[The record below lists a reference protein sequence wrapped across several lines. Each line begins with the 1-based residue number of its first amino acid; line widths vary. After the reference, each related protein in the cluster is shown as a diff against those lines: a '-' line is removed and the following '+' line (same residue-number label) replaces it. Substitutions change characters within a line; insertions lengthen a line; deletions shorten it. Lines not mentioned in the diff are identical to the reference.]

1 MLDFFVSCGIIIHEV
16 YGQSEDTGPTSFN
29 QPFAGERRLGTVGRP
44 FPGVDV
50 RLADDGE
57 ILVRGPNVF
66 QGYYK
71 DDAATH
77 ATLVDG
83 LASLRR
89 HRYL

>member
-1 MLDFFVSCGIIIHEV
+1 MDNLKIRDLRHS
-16 YGQSEDTGPTSFN
+16 TS
-29 QPFAGERRLGTVGRP
+29 PCRERRLGTVGRP

-83 LASLRR
+83 WLHSGDIGTFDEDGFC
-89 HRYL
+89 Y